1 MLINQRVEMTWKRL
15 AEPTARQTTQF
26 VLKMGREAIMTPV
39 LMDSIRQQ
47 WSAVVW
53 LVSYNRAIKVPE
65 CILRL
70 TLNIMEFL
78 LIIYS

>member
-1 MLINQRVEMTWKRL
+1 MLINQRVETTWKRL
-15 AEPTARQTTQF
+15 AEPTAWRTSQF

-53 LVSYNRAIKVPE
+53 LVSYNRAIKVPK
-65 CILRL
+65 C
-70 TLNIMEFL
+70 
-78 LIIYS
+78 